1 MVLYLLDIA
10 PVFLGGYYLADV
22 FLADVLRKF
31 LCPADLVVLF
41 VLAEAYGEGLV
52 NICNGSHIAGVSAAG
67 KEASH
72 LNVGYNV
79 SLNRVLAGLGNALYP
94 CIHVGTFVSVEVN
107 VPVALYIKLAV
118 FILEEMCGRKLIY
131 VLEKCFVGGGVL
143 ECKIVFQ
150 RRSVQLLDELG
161 VNKERLYL

>member
-1 MVLYLLDIA
+1 MEIQEVSKYLVESSHVGEILGVYLLLSIFPKSLDMT
-10 PVFLGGYYLADV
+10 PL
-22 FLADVLRKF
+22 
-31 LCPADLVVLF
+31 
-41 VLAEAYGEGLV
+41 
-52 NICNGSHIAGVSAAG
+52 SAAG

-72 LNVGYNV
+72 LNVGYLV
-79 SLNRVLAGLGNALYP
+79 SLNRVLEGLGNALYP

-107 VPVALYIKLAV
+107 VPVAFYIQLAV